1 MVDTNHT
8 HKVTNLIFG
17 SLQPQAQFQ
26 GKRIKVSEKTIHKTK
41 NKAKQ
46 KKTKISNT
54 PLLDTHQNLVMSAS
68 IVKHG
73 KTKIKLHQDKKNNP
87 RRNNKQQKHEK
98 IITKS
103 IYKTLP

>member
-68 IVKHG
+68 IVKHK
-73 KTKIKLHQDKKNNP
+73 KTKKKITP
-87 RRNNKQQKHEK
+87 RQKKKSKDEKQTTQHLNK
-98 IITKS
+98 
-103 IYKTLP
+103 